1 MFERQIVST
10 IISKVETPEV
20 LLITGARQTGKT
32 TALKQIHD
40 KLKKAGKDV
49 YYLTLEDPEY
59 LRLLNEHP
67 DRIWQIIHPNNK
79 ERQIVLIDEIQ
90 YLANPSHFLKY
101 HYDVN
106 LDKLKLI
113 VTGSSAFYLDKQFND
128 SLAGRKRIFHL
139 PTLGL
144 KEFLVFKDRSDL
156 AKALDFLNPEE
167 PDLQKLTIQQS
178 REIINLSNEYLI
190 YGGYPAVV
198 LAPTLADKQEIL
210 YDLFTSYLKRDF
222 LESGIT
228 QTDKA
233 YHLLKLLAWQIGSE
247 LNKNKLATEIGIAKS
262 VLENMLNTFQTT
274 FHLTLIR
281 PFYNGH
287 PKELRKM
294 PKVYLMDLGLR
305 NAILKN
311 YNPLPDRDDVG
322 KLYENYI
329 YRYLADTFPQSE
341 INYWRTQS
349 GQEVDF
355 ILDGKRAYEVKW
367 NGKQIMESKY
377 QKFREN
383 YPVVNLKYVTRL
395 HYIDRN
401 ILL

>member
-10 IISKVETPEV
+10 IIDKVDTPEV

-40 KLKKAGKDV
+40 KLKEAGKDIF
-49 YYLTLEDPEY
+49 YLTLEDPEY

-79 ERQIVLIDEIQ
+79 ERQVVLIDEIQ

-144 KEFLVFKDRSDL
+144 KEFLVFKGRTDLSD
-156 AKALDFLNPEE
+156 ALSMLNSEE
-167 PDLQKLTIQQS
+167 PDLQKLTIKQS
-178 REIINLSNEYLI
+178 RDIIALSNEYLI

-198 LAPTLADKQEIL
+198 LAPNLSDKQEIL

-233 YHLLKLLAWQIGSE
+233 YHLLKLLAFQIGSE

-262 VLENMLNTFQTT
+262 VLDNMLNTFQAT
-274 FHLTLIR
+274 FHLNLIR
-281 PFYNGH
+281 PFFNGH

-311 YNPLPDRDDVG
+311 YNAIPDRDDVG

-329 YRYLADTFPQSE
+329 YRYFADTFPQSE

-377 QKFREN
+377 QKFIES
-383 YPVVNLKYVTRL
+383 YPKVIMQFVSRL
-395 HYIDRN
+395 NPLQQEIW
-401 ILL
+401 L